1 MPLRTKR
8 LTAALLA
15 AGGALLL
22 LAPAGNAATTFG
34 SRLKNDPT
42 TGSCVMFPTLPSP
55 NCTLVDFTHP
65 VDPNG
70 DPNSTGAPVDGVIT
84 KFRIRAFGD
93 GSNPGTV
100 TFRVADINRPNPSD
114 TSSALAASAGTGPTV
129 TIPSEPNTD
138 VPILQFAGR
147 LPVRAGQH
155 LAIDETNVNA
165 IYASSGAKDTYVF
178 SGPLVDG
185 AGARGSNAVTEE
197 LLVQADIEP
206 DADKDGFGDETQ
218 DQCPSQATTQGP
230 CDKAAPAVSG
240 LKVSNF
246 KVGYVLSEAA
256 TVGFKL
262 QKATTGRR
270 VNGKCVRKTRRNSSR
285 PRCTRFTGVGG
296 SFAGPGNV
304 GPNQV
309 SLPKVRGRKLGP
321 GLYRLTMTAT
331 DAVGNSGTTT
341 KQFRI
346 KPPKKKH

>member
-22 LAPAGNAATTFG
+22 LAPAGQAATTFG
-34 SRLKNDPT
+34 SRLNQEPNTNPCSLLTTSCSLVSFIHPTDP
-42 TGSCVMFPTLPSP
+42 L
-55 NCTLVDFTHP
+55 
-65 VDPNG
+65 G
-70 DPNSTGAPVDGVIT
+70 DPYSGGAPVDGVIT
-84 KFRIRAFGD
+84 RFRIRAFGQ
-93 GSNPGTV
+93 GGPQPV
-100 TFRVADINRPNPSD
+100 TFRLGTFVSVAGDG
-114 TSSALAASAGTGPTV
+114 SSAIVSAAGTGPTV
-129 TIPSEPNTD
+129 N
-138 VPILQFAGR
+138 VPADPMGGDLATTQVSGR
-147 LPVRAGQH
+147 LPVHKGDH
-155 LAIDETNVNA
+155 LAIDEKNVSA
-165 IYASSGAKDTYVF
+165 IYASSGSKFTYEFDT
-178 SGPLVDG
+178 PLVDG
-185 AGARGSNAVTEE
+185 AGPRGSNSVTEE

-270 VNGKCVRKTRRNSSR
+270 VNGKCVRKTRKNSSR
-285 PRCTRFTGVGG
+285 PRCTRFIGVGG

-331 DAVGNSGTTT
+331 DAVGNTGTTT